1 MRNARVHS
9 QAGWDRHAKSKTTIK
24 FARDSAPPAPVDEI
38 AAAMRHSA
46 RRAAPLLAR
55 RAQFCSSSSVYT
67 PPPSEQ
73 RIRELQSTV
82 AALHRAGSY
91 EDAKTAADECY
102 ALSLSTFGAEHP
114 ASASAACNLALMH
127 KHCGEVDAA
136 IGLYREAHAQYE
148 ATVGATHASTAT
160 VASNLALLLRDS
172 AAAEEGVLAEA
183 RTLLIAALDARAA
196 LHGDAH
202 PLASVTRQ
210 HLASVLRLEGDV
222 DGAAAMLEAAV
233 DALEADVAGTADSHA
248 DFQRASAADDARL
261 RLAGALNSLGLL
273 EKERENHARAGE
285 LYEEASALREGALG
299 PAHPDT
305 IASRNNIA
313 ENLLAAGD
321 EAAAQEV
328 QRDILRRIEAEEARR
343 TAEYVKS

>member
-1 MRNARVHS
+1 M
-9 QAGWDRHAKSKTTIK
+9 
-24 FARDSAPPAPVDEI
+24 
-38 AAAMRHSA
+38 
-46 RRAAPLLAR
+46 
-55 RAQFCSSSSVYT
+55 
-67 PPPSEQ
+67 
-73 RIRELQSTV
+73 

-127 KHCGEVDAA
+127 KHCGDVDAA

-148 ATVGATHASTAT
+148 ATVGATHSSTAT

-285 LYEEASALREGALG
+285 LYEESAALREGALG

-321 EAAAQEV
+321 EAKAQEV

>member
-1 MRNARVHS
+1 
-9 QAGWDRHAKSKTTIK
+9 
-24 FARDSAPPAPVDEI
+24 
-38 AAAMRHSA
+38 
-46 RRAAPLLAR
+46 
-55 RAQFCSSSSVYT
+55 
-67 PPPSEQ
+67 
-73 RIRELQSTV
+73 
-82 AALHRAGSY
+82 
-91 EDAKTAADECY
+91 
-102 ALSLSTFGAEHP
+102 
-114 ASASAACNLALMH
+114 
-127 KHCGEVDAA
+127 
-136 IGLYREAHAQYE
+136 
-148 ATVGATHASTAT
+148 
-160 VASNLALLLRDS
+160 
-172 AAAEEGVLAEA
+172 
-183 RTLLIAALDARAA
+183 
-196 LHGDAH
+196 
-202 PLASVTRQ
+202 
-210 HLASVLRLEGDV
+210 
-222 DGAAAMLEAAV
+222 MLEAAV

-321 EAAAQEV
+321 EAKAQEV

>member
-1 MRNARVHS
+1 MHGATEKMLQIENNS
-9 QAGWDRHAKSKTTIK
+9 TK
-24 FARDSAPPAPVDEI
+24 FARVELTICD
-38 AAAMRHSA
+38 MLRLSA

-55 RAQFCSSSSVYT
+55 RAQFSSVYT

-172 AAAEEGVLAEA
+172 AAAEEGTLAEA
-183 RTLLIAALDARAA
+183 RTLLLSALDARAA

-285 LYEEASALREGALG
+285 LYEESAALREAALG

-313 ENLLAAGD
+313 ENLLAAGGAEN
-321 EAAAQEV
+321 EAAAQKV

>member
-1 MRNARVHS
+1 MLRL
-9 QAGWDRHAKSKTTIK
+9 
-24 FARDSAPPAPVDEI
+24 
-38 AAAMRHSA
+38 SA

-55 RAQFCSSSSVYT
+55 RAQFCSSAVYT

-313 ENLLAAGD
+313 ENLLAAGGAAN